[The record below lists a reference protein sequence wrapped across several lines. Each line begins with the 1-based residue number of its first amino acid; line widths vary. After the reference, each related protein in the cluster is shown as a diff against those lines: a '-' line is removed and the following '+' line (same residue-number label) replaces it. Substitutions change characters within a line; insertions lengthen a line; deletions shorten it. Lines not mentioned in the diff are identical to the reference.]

1 MKNSAALAALR
12 SWFQSPP
19 AGSQPVT
26 LNRRRIYLLPTGA
39 GLLFL
44 AALAVML
51 LGAINYNLS
60 LGHALVFLLAGLVPV
75 GIVHAYRNLAGITL
89 TLGQAEAVFAGETV
103 HFPLHLGQDRQEARL
118 GLALSARGQAS
129 VRFEIP
135 GNSQIRIALPV
146 VARQRGWLHLPVLN
160 IASRY
165 PLGLF
170 RAWSSPRFIAAC
182 LVYPKPLTLPLPP
195 ASSTPISGT
204 RQGEG
209 GQEDFSG
216 LRARQPADSPRHV
229 AWKAAARDGAE
240 KPLLVKQFA
249 GGAQN
254 ELWLDWRLL
263 PADMDT
269 ETRLSALTGWVLA
282 ADAANARYGLSLPG
296 IEIPPAEGTAHRRRC
311 LEQLALH

>member
-1 MKNSAALAALR
+1 MSFSDLIR
-12 SWFQSPP
+12 SWRWQQP
-19 AGSQPVT
+19 AGIDPVT

-51 LGAINYNLS
+51 LGAINYNLA

-89 TLGQAEAVFAGETV
+89 TPGQAEAVFAGETA
-103 HFPLHLGQDRQEARL
+103 HFPLHLNQERQEARL
-118 GLALSARGQAS
+118 GLEISAKGQAS

-146 VARQRGWLHLPVLN
+146 TAQRRGWLHLPILN

-165 PLGLF
+165 PLGFF
-170 RAWSSPRFIAAC
+170 RAWSKPRFACAC
-182 LVYPKPLTLPLPP
+182 LIYPKPMTLPLPP
-195 ASSTPISGT
+195 ASSTPVSGT

-269 ETRLSALTGWVLA
+269 ETRLSALAGWVLA
-282 ADAANARYGLSLPG
+282 ADAVNARYGLSLPG
-296 IEIPPAEGTAHRRRC
+296 AEIPPAEGAAHRQRC

>member
-1 MKNSAALAALR
+1 MPDSRRQPGSPRPAGGDATAGLAAPARRASCQPL
-12 SWFQSPP
+12 SP
-19 AGSQPVT
+19 
-26 LNRRRIYLLPTGA
+26 
-39 GLLFL
+39 
-44 AALAVML
+44 
-51 LGAINYNLS
+51 
-60 LGHALVFLLAGLVPV
+60 GLVQGLEQP
-75 GIVHAYRNLAGITL
+75 A
-89 TLGQAEAVFAGETV
+89 
-103 HFPLHLGQDRQEARL
+103 LHR
-118 GLALSARGQAS
+118 GL
-129 VRFEIP
+129 P
-135 GNSQIRIALPV
+135 GL
-146 VARQRGWLHLPVLN
+146 
-160 IASRY
+160 
-165 PLGLF
+165 
-170 RAWSSPRFIAAC
+170 
-182 LVYPKPLTLPLPP
+182 PKPLTLPLPP

-216 LRARQPADSPRHV
+216 LRPRQPADSPRHV

-263 PADMDT
+263 PANMDT

-296 IEIPPAEGTAHRRRC
+296 IEIPPAEGAAHRQRC